1 MTSGQDTLWTGVVR
15 PLDTQILRRS
25 GPANRMNETST
36 PVSTPRTV
44 RGTLAKPAETP
55 ARLRAAQPATALAGT
70 HRSHSSFLLLLALL
84 LPLRHSGT
92 HSGTQILRHSDTQIH
107 SDTQALRYSGTQ
119 AQTLRHSDTLR
130 RSDVLDTLRHSDTQ
144 ALRYSDTQILRHSDT
159 QIRSDAQTLRHTQ
172 THSDTLPASLRSSS
186 HVHLSAHYIVLPGY
200 IQLSAEDVRQ
210 LSGSIFE
217 QPADPEILALPRY
230 LY

>member
-92 HSGTQILRHSDTQIH
+92 HSGTQILRHSG
-107 SDTQALRYSGTQ
+107 SDTPTLRYAQALRRTRHT
-119 AQTLRHSDTLR
+119 QTLRYSYTQI
-130 RSDVLDTLRHSDTQ
+130 LRHSDTQ
-144 ALRYSDTQILRHSDT
+144 ALRHSDMLRRSDT
-159 QIRSDAQTLRHTQ
+159 
-172 THSDTLPASLRSSS
+172 
-186 HVHLSAHYIVLPGY
+186 
-200 IQLSAEDVRQ
+200 
-210 LSGSIFE
+210 
-217 QPADPEILALPRY
+217 
-230 LY
+230 